1 MKATEGDLVTV
12 LYDGFLENGELFESS
27 KSSGPLEFQIGAG
40 LVMPS
45 FEEAIAGM
53 RLKEEK
59 TFTIPAAQ
67 ANGLSQA
74 ELIHNMRRSLLPNH
88 KALKVG
94 MVLGL
99 NIDQENKKQQIP
111 AMVTALDE
119 KTVTVDFNH
128 PLAGHDLT
136 YKVILQKIR
145 PGASGSKVSQP

>member
-1 MKATEGDLVTV
+1 MKAAKGDLVTIV
-12 LYDGFLENGELFESS
+12 YDGFLENGEVFESS
-27 KSSGPLEFQIGAG
+27 KSSGPLEFQIGMG
-40 LVMPS
+40 LVMPG

-53 RLKEEK
+53 RVKEEK

-74 ELIHNMRRSLLPNH
+74 ELVHNMQRSLLPDH

-94 MVLGL
+94 MILGL
-99 NIDQENKKQQIP
+99 NIDQENKKHQIP

-136 YKVILQKIR
+136 YKVILQKIQ
-145 PGASGSKVSQP
+145 PGTSGGKSGQL